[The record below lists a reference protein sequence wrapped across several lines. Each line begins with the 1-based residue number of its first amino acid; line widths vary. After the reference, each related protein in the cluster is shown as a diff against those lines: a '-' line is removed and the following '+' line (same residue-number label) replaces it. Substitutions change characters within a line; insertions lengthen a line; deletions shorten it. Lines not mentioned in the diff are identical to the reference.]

1 MFAASKSGIS
11 TGGGGSSVVT
21 DPQFNY
27 VVALLNGDGTNGAQN
42 NSFIDSSTNSAT
54 ITAFGNATQGS
65 FTPYGGTWSNY
76 FPGSSYFTTAASAT
90 HQLTGNFTIECWAY
104 ATSVGTQQG
113 LVNITNTASSG
124 ANGLSLYFDTSNKVT
139 FYVNGN
145 TTVTSSAIN
154 AVTANTWYHIALVR
168 NSTTNTLYING
179 TSAATSTTTPTWP
192 ATPSIGIGRIYN
204 DNTGV
209 TLNGYISN
217 VRIVKGTAVYTANF
231 TPPTTP
237 LTAVTNTYLLTC
249 QSNRFIDNS
258 SNAISLATVTG
269 TPKAQKF
276 TPFSSTTSP
285 AYTIA
290 QNGGSVYFDGSG
302 DYLQTSTYNAN
313 LNPSSS
319 DFTIEFW
326 VYATASSRQDWFNL
340 QAASGTNRIL
350 VYYTGSAIQYD
361 AGVGSAAAS
370 KISSTLAS
378 TSLLNQ
384 WHHVALSRASGSSK
398 LFLDGVQI
406 GSTFADTQVW
416 TNALQFTTGKDP
428 GGSTQVTGYI
438 SNIRYLVGTGLYT
451 ANFTP
456 PTTPL
461 TNITNTQLL
470 VNATNAGTYDSS
482 MKSNF
487 ETVGN
492 AQVSTSV
499 KKYGTGSLAFDG
511 TLDSVTAIDNP
522 NINFGTGDFTLEC
535 WAYFNVVNAEMCLI
549 NKGWQSTPSFAS
561 YLIYMTSAGS
571 LRFNASSAGASW
583 DVASEKVIGTMT
595 AATWTHIAVTRS
607 GTTFRAFV
615 NGTIVSAFTF
625 TSATTLLNSATQALY
640 IGGRSNGTSSMNG
653 YLDDVR
659 ITKGYAR
666 YTANFTPPTAA
677 LPTS

>member
-27 VVALLNGDGTNGAQN
+27 VVALLNGDDTNGAQN
-42 NSFIDSSTNSAT
+42 NTFIDSSTNNAT
-54 ITAFGNATQGS
+54 ITRFGNTTQGS
-65 FTPYGGTWSNY
+65 FTPYGNNWSTL
-76 FPGSSYFTTAASAT
+76 FGSSYYTSAASAT

-145 TTVTSSAIN
+145 ATVTSSAIN

-168 NSTTNTLYING
+168 NGTTNTLYING

-209 TLNGYISN
+209 TFSGYISN

-237 LTAVTNTYLLTC
+237 LTAVTNTYLLTS
-249 QSNRFIDNS
+249 QSNRFIDKS
-258 SNAISLATVTG
+258 SNALAFTLTG
-269 TPKAQKF
+269 TASIQKF
-276 TPFSSTTSP
+276 SPFLPTTSP
-285 AYTIA
+285 AYTTA
-290 QNGGSVYFDGSG
+290 QNNGSIYFDGSG
-302 DYLQTSTYNAN
+302 DYIQTSTYNAN
-313 LNPSSS
+313 LNPGSS

-326 VYATASSRQDWFNL
+326 VYAKASNRQDWFNL

-350 VYYTGSAIQYD
+350 IYYTAGGAISYD
-361 AGVGSAAAS
+361 AGVGSAATS

-384 WHHVALSRASGSSK
+384 WHHIALSRASGSSR
-398 LFLDGVQI
+398 LFLNGVQI

-416 TNALQFTTGKDP
+416 TNALQFTTGRDP
-428 GGSTQVTGYI
+428 GGTTYASGNI
-438 SNIRYLVGTGLYT
+438 SNIRYLIGTGLYT

-461 TNITNTQLL
+461 TNITNTALL
-470 VNATNAGTYDSS
+470 VNATNAGIYDSS
-482 MKSNF
+482 MINNF

-492 AQVSTSV
+492 AQISTTV

-511 TLDSVTAIDNP
+511 TLDSITVPNST
-522 NINFGTGDFTLEC
+522 NINLYAANFTLEC

-549 NKGWQSTPSFAS
+549 NKGWQTGGSTFAS
-561 YLIYMTSAGS
+561 YLIYMTNTGS
-571 LRFNASSAGASW
+571 LRFNASSAAASW
-583 DVASEKVIGTMT
+583 DIASEKVIGTMT
-595 AATWTHIAVTRS
+595 AGVWTHIAVTRS
-607 GTTFRAFV
+607 GSTFRAFLDGV
-615 NGTIVSAFTF
+615 LVSAFTF
-625 TSATTLLNSATQALY
+625 TNATVLAGLATQALY
-640 IGGRSNGTSSMNG
+640 IGGRVDGLSSMNG

-659 ITKGYAR
+659 ITKGVAR